1 MYQSCHTG
9 RKAASSAILLIMRLS
24 YFPVSCISMQN
35 LRFYTLKRYPTPQ
48 IVSILGF
55 CCIKFDFFPDFL
67 ICTVTVAISPMDS
80 ISQIL
85 ENSSSFVKTW
95 LGFWARKVKRSNS
108 LVVKFFSSPL
118 IHTLLAVLSIFR
130 PRIFIISFSGFRC
143 QSAAHTG
150 QMSLYTATISLGLN
164 GFVI

>member
-48 IVSILGF
+48 IVSIYWGF
-55 CCIKFDFFPDFL
+55 AVLNSIFSRIFL

-130 PRIFIISFSGFRC
+130 PRISIISFSG
-143 QSAAHTG
+143 
-150 QMSLYTATISLGLN
+150 LPLPISRSYRAR
-164 GFVI
+164 